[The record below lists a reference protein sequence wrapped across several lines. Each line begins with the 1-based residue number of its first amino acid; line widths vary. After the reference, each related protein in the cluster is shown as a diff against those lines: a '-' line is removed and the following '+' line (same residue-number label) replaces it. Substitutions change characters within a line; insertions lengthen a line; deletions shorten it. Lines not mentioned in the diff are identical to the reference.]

1 MKKIKS
7 LIFILLMTLSIMP
20 VSSYAAESNLIQD
33 AQLSLK
39 STENP
44 KRLEIICRLTEPIN
58 LSKGSSNIIYEY
70 FTKDSL
76 GNLEAVPYKKDK
88 SWSGY
93 LNSYDYYPA
102 GEHKYSSGAEN
113 AAYPDTVPVAKIYTS
128 TRTSSSIDVTSIAAV
143 RVTVLREDGS
153 GEKVTIYSDGT
164 TSTIEKIE
172 VIIGD
177 EDKDTGI
184 RLDTTTAELPSNTVL
199 IANPLT
205 TGTIYNIVSSALT
218 DVNVNNF
225 IAFEIKLESNGV
237 EIQPNGMVKISIPIP
252 EIFYN
257 ADLAVF
263 RIDDDG
269 TKTPYSVAETAIDG
283 VRYITFE
290 TEHFSTYVLADITDT
305 EKDETP
311 KTGIVF

>member
-1 MKKIKS
+1 
-7 LIFILLMTLSIMP
+7 
-20 VSSYAAESNLIQD
+20 
-33 AQLSLK
+33 
-39 STENP
+39 
-44 KRLEIICRLTEPIN
+44 
-58 LSKGSSNIIYEY
+58 
-70 FTKDSL
+70 
-76 GNLEAVPYKKDK
+76 
-88 SWSGY
+88 
-93 LNSYDYYPA
+93 
-102 GEHKYSSGAEN
+102 
-113 AAYPDTVPVAKIYTS
+113 
-128 TRTSSSIDVTSIAAV
+128 
-143 RVTVLREDGS
+143 VLREDGS

-205 TGTIYNIVSSALT
+205 TGTIYNIVSSALA

-225 IAFEIKLESNGV
+225 IAFEIKLESSGV

-257 ADLAVF
+257 ADLAIF

-269 TKTPYSVAETAIDG
+269 TKTPYSVAETAIEG

-290 TEHFSTYVLADITDT
+290 TDHFSTYVLADITDT

-311 KTGIVF
+311 KTGIAF